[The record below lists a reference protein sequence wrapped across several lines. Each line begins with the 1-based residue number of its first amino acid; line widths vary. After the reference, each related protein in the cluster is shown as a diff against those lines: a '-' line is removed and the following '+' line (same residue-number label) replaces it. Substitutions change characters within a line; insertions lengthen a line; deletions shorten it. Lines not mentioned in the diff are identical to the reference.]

1 MDRTNEVIKF
11 VHSFVLKTKILTKVR
26 ILGGGPRGDRTPKT
40 EIASPVVDQPL
51 SALSPP
57 IKVYYIVDLLAL
69 EKPKTPLRE
78 FWNTEW
84 NRFHTGACYKNN
96 YITQK

>member
-1 MDRTNEVIKF
+1 
-11 VHSFVLKTKILTKVR
+11 
-26 ILGGGPRGDRTPKT
+26 
-40 EIASPVVDQPL
+40 
-51 SALSPP
+51 
-57 IKVYYIVDLLAL
+57 LAL